1 MGIRCDLR
9 PASRYPPAMS
19 TPIARHVVLPVALP
33 LIAALSLPPL
43 SATAQESAPP
53 VALPGAAPAGDDGIR
68 VGDAISPE
76 AAAILDRASAVLLAL
91 RTFEAVTETK
101 GKAIVEEVPPGIDVG
116 PARVALRFRS
126 QDGISMPFMRIDT
139 LGAGRDAEPTR
150 IAAFDGKSSIAID
163 LPARQ
168 FNAARGFSALTLA
181 DYSAMPRWAIEARTK
196 AALKAAKRDGG
207 VLMSRRVAARV
218 LGTETVDGEECDVV
232 GSVLVVDAFMS
243 DPSNPSGSMDQRRP
257 VRMLETIAFAR
268 KDGLPRRIVTA
279 SENPGEGPTGA
290 IEVTSLYS
298 NVRFDATLDDA
309 TFAPKPPEG
318 FVSATP
324 APPVP
329 KPEVPMVVEPVSEE
343 PTQAPPPRPAPP
355 AAPK

>member
-1 MGIRCDLR
+1 MTIPQALRRPGILLAILAI
-9 PASRYPPAMS
+9 PAFPAGL
-19 TPIARHVVLPVALP
+19 AVAQDVV
-33 LIAALSLPPL
+33 
-43 SATAQESAPP
+43 PP
-53 VALPGAAPAGDDGIR
+53 VALPGAAPPGDDGVR

-76 AAAILDRASAVLLAL
+76 AAAILDRSSAVLLAL

-101 GKAIVEEVPPGIDVG
+101 GKAFVEEVPPGIDVG

-126 QDGISMPFMRIDT
+126 QDGVTMPHMRIET

-163 LPARQ
+163 VPARQ
-168 FNAARGFSALTLA
+168 FNAARGFSALTLL

-196 AALKAAKRDGG
+196 AALKAAKRDAG

-218 LGTETVDGEECDVV
+218 LGTETIDGEECDVV
-232 GSVLVVDAFMS
+232 GSVLVIDAFTS
-243 DPSNPSGSMDQRRP
+243 DPSGGGSMDQRKA

-279 SENPGEGPTGA
+279 SENPGEGPYGA
-290 IEVTSLYS
+290 VEVTSLYS

-309 TFAPKPPEG
+309 AFAPKPPEG
-318 FVSATP
+318 FVEGFVAATP
-324 APPVP
+324 APP
-329 KPEVPMVVEPVSEE
+329 KPEVPMVVEPASEA
-343 PTQAPPPRPAPP
+343 PVQAPPPRPATPAPP
-355 AAPK
+355 PRPATPAPPK